1 MHQNLA
7 IILQLFCYGKI
18 SFMGLVPD
26 PIRCRSFRSVLRSTR
41 GLWGR
46 FCSSDRVGPHPEV
59 LQILHLNWKVSW
71 TLAANLDR
79 WCRLPLP
86 SLSFFFFYSMVRF
99 LKISS
104 NLENKKIKLIF
115 IRMAEILNLILMASV
130 FRLYIIWFIPPSI
143 IKINDHEWFLW
154 FFHLFQISSL

>member
-86 SLSFFFFYSMVRF
+86 SLSFFFF
-99 LKISS
+99 
-104 NLENKKIKLIF
+104 
-115 IRMAEILNLILMASV
+115 
-130 FRLYIIWFIPPSI
+130 FRLVS
-143 IKINDHEWFLW
+143 KQKSQ
-154 FFHLFQISSL
+154 FFCNKSMWKNVQFKVLGLEHTHFRTWVSSQNH